1 MDNQEARKLAERVDA
16 LLDEVEASAPPALTR
31 RVEDLVRAIVGLYGA
46 GLERAIELAA
56 EDPAAVRRLADDDL
70 VGSLMVLHDLHPDDV
85 ETRVQAALDRVRP
98 YLGSHAGGV
107 SLTGVDADGVAHLQ
121 LEGSCDGCPS
131 SAMTVQN
138 AIEDAILSAAPD
150 VVAVSV
156 QGVVAPDPP
165 LLQIQPFAALREGG
179 DAGWVHVDVD
189 VPPGAV
195 SLALAAGEPFLV
207 ARVPASAGAPETLLA
222 YRTRCPHCGSEL
234 ADGLLT
240 GEVLK
245 CRGCGHR
252 FDLRLAGR
260 SADGDLAER
269 LVPVPLLPDGDGW
282 RVSLP
287 ERVAT

>member
-1 MDNQEARKLAERVDA
+1 
-16 LLDEVEASAPPALTR
+16 
-31 RVEDLVRAIVGLYGA
+31 
-46 GLERAIELAA
+46 
-56 EDPAAVRRLADDDL
+56 
-70 VGSLMVLHDLHPDDV
+70 VLHDLHPDDV

-107 SLTGVDADGVAHLQ
+107 SFTGVDADGVAQLK

-156 QGVVAPDPP
+156 QGVVAPDQP

-179 DAGWVHVDVD
+179 EAGWVHVDVD
-189 VPPGAV
+189 VPPGTV
-195 SLALAAGEPFLV
+195 SLAIAAGEPFLAARLV
-207 ARVPASAGAPETLLA
+207 ASDLTPDTLVA
-222 YRTRCPHCGSEL
+222 YRPRCPSCGSEL
-234 ADGLLT
+234 ADGALAGDVLT
-240 GEVLK
+240 
-245 CRGCGHR
+245 CRDCRHR

-260 SADGDLAER
+260 SADGDPER
-269 LVPVPLLPDGDGW
+269 LVPLPLLPDGDGW
-282 RVSLP
+282 RLSLP